1 MPTIQTCNLSLQT
14 KDKNLLTNLNW
25 QIQAGECWCV
35 IGRNGAGKSTLL
47 RTLANLHQ
55 PNSGHVQLNGQA
67 LATWNPQTLA
77 RQRAFLPQKSND
89 AFGYRVIEILL
100 TARYPYQDQ
109 ASLYWENW
117 ESNAD
122 YQIAQEALQKL
133 DIAHLAQRN
142 IRTLSGGE
150 RQRVAIAATLAQ
162 DTPLLL
168 LDEPTTGLDLAHQIS
183 VMQLFNDLRQQADKT
198 IVMVS
203 HDLNL
208 VQSIA
213 THALLLM
220 GNGEWLAGPAADI
233 MRSETLSQCLGYP
246 IESIRHGDRVI
257 YLPAMKTIAPNT
269 NID

>member
-1 MPTIQTCNLSLQT
+1 MSLIFSNMQTHSLSLQT
-14 KDKNLLTNLNW
+14 KDQSLITDLNW

-35 IGRNGAGKSTLL
+35 IGRNGAGKSTLM

-55 PNSGHVQLNGQA
+55 PNSGHIQLNGKK

-77 RQRAFLPQKSND
+77 RHRAFLPQQSSD

-100 TARYPYQDQ
+100 TARYPYQDNT
-109 ASLYWENW
+109 YWGNW

-122 YQIAQEALQKL
+122 YQAVQQALEKL
-133 DIAHLAQRN
+133 DIVHLAQRDS
-142 IRTLSGGE
+142 RTLSGGE
-150 RQRVAIAATLAQ
+150 RQRVAIAAILAQ

-183 VMQLFNDLRQQADKT
+183 VMQLLNDLCQQADKA
-198 IVMVS
+198 IVMIS

-208 VQSIA
+208 AQSIA
-213 THALLLM
+213 THAMLLM

-233 MRSETLSQCLGYP
+233 MRSETLSQSLGYP
-246 IESIRHGDRVI
+246 IECIRHGDRII
-257 YLPAMKTIAPNT
+257 YLPAMKTITPT
-269 NID
+269 